1 MQKCFSLKYFFL
13 NEVQKTLIIKK
24 NKHKNACS
32 FFIGFQEQTYKHT
45 FAKAP
50 CGTFTPIH
58 GCGISLREQRES
70 TTVSLRFLSQNLNL
84 CPHSGVAKKSKMT
97 S

>member
-1 MQKCFSLKYFFL
+1 MQKYFSLKYFFL

-24 NKHKNACS
+24 NEHKNACS
-32 FFIGFQEQTYKHT
+32 VFVGFQEQTYKHT

-58 GCGISLREQRES
+58 GLWDFFERTERKYHCES
-70 TTVSLRFLSQNLNL
+70 QVSEPEPQPLS
-84 CPHSGVAKKSKMT
+84 SFRGG
-97 S
+97 